1 MITPALRIQGL
12 RKSFG
17 RRAALDGLDLVVPRG
32 SVFGLVGSNGA
43 GKTTMMACCAG
54 LLEADEGVID
64 IMGAGPPDPGRR
76 KGELSILPQDA
87 RLPLH
92 ARVGDLLSYYGQLQ
106 GVPRSMIQQ
115 DVDRLLDWVNLL
127 DRKFAAV
134 RSLSHGMM
142 RRLTVAQAFLGQPD
156 LVFLDEPMSGL
167 DPREVNRIREMLVK
181 RQADQTIV
189 ISSHILSEL
198 ETICDHVAF
207 VEKGRLVKQGS
218 ISTIMKRHHHLEYHV
233 RPTILP
239 EAELREI
246 VPTGTWHM
254 DAAAGRIALILN
266 SDAHDPVEINGR
278 VLLLLLNAGVGVE
291 EVRRGSDL
299 EREFLIAT
307 DIPH

>member
-1 MITPALRIQGL
+1 MSTPALRIQGL
-12 RKSFG
+12 RKRFG
-17 RRAALDGLDLVVPRG
+17 RRVALDGLDLVVPQG

-76 KGELSILPQDA
+76 KGELTILPQDA

-92 ARVGDLLSYYGQLQ
+92 ARVGELLAFYGQLQ
-106 GVPRSMIQQ
+106 GIARHAIDQ
-115 DVDRLLDWVNLL
+115 DVDRLLGWVNLS
-127 DRKFAAV
+127 DRKHAAV
-134 RSLSHGMM
+134 RTLSHGMM

-181 RQADQTIV
+181 RQANQTIV

-218 ISTIMKRHHHLEYHV
+218 ISTIMKRHHHLEFHV
-233 RPTILP
+233 RPAPLP
-239 EAELREI
+239 ESELREL
-246 VPTGTWHM
+246 VPTGTWHI
-254 DAAAGRIALILN
+254 DTAAGRISLVLN
-266 SDAHDPVEINGR
+266 SDELDPVEINGR
-278 VLLLLLNAGVGVE
+278 VLRLLLNAGVGVV

-307 DIPH
+307 DITR